1 MEDKDWLRIKEALD
15 PEDLARTGH
24 EVHSILERMV
34 GLFCKDMEAATDPN
48 GVSDVCKNLGEALL
62 LVSEKAAEE
71 SKMFT
76 KTLAAICL
84 VKPTAEENTM
94 EVPLNFFAKET
105 GKPVIRVLEETGAFV
120 THHMKKVY
128 TKNDE
133 LMASRDA
140 AACRTECTQFFK
152 EMPGYEVVQQFL
164 LNPWEEEE
172 MADEKKVEIQ
182 KLLGFV
188 VSKGNKLKGVCQDL
202 QDGACKEFL
211 DMSLTLLKP
220 LTDQIAAEITIV
232 AGVFEHSTTNI
243 KLEGREWTS
252 LASFKV
258 KFLFEAVRTFTEGTL
273 REFLVSIVSKTAPS
287 SDITR
292 IMLSCDAFHA
302 YAPWTQISL
311 HFFTCA
317 NLAVCQVLK
326 RGF

>member
-1 MEDKDWLRIKEALD
+1 
-15 PEDLARTGH
+15 
-24 EVHSILERMV
+24 
-34 GLFCKDMEAATDPN
+34 
-48 GVSDVCKNLGEALL
+48 
-62 LVSEKAAEE
+62 
-71 SKMFT
+71 
-76 KTLAAICL
+76 
-84 VKPTAEENTM
+84 
-94 EVPLNFFAKET
+94 
-105 GKPVIRVLEETGAFV
+105 
-120 THHMKKVY
+120 
-128 TKNDE
+128 
-133 LMASRDA
+133 
-140 AACRTECTQFFK
+140 
-152 EMPGYEVVQQFL
+152 
-164 LNPWEEEE
+164 

-188 VSKGNKLKGVCQDL
+188 VSKANKLKGVCQDL

-211 DMSLTLLKP
+211 DMSLLLLKP